1 MKTAHA
7 MSLSAARRRSAG
19 FSLVELMVG
28 VGVGLLSTIVI
39 ATVLANSEQQ
49 KRANSS
55 GTDAQIAGTLAL
67 HELERYVT
75 EAGYG
80 LSSDVNGVGCALTAN
95 YGGVAVAGA
104 PADLAPVVITP
115 GADGKPSTIRV
126 TRSNTAQ
133 FALPA
138 QVQAP
143 YFDPG
148 SGGSVATTVVVQS
161 TLGMSAGDLLAVV
174 SPPLTPLTSATG
186 LGRCA
191 VFQATALNADNR
203 GIQRT
208 IDAGWN
214 GLGDVGALGGS
225 HYVVNLGG
233 LEAQTF
239 TVGPAKDAGGKD
251 TAQHQLSVSR
261 FSLRDRT
268 SSSQVL
274 QMGIVDLKAF
284 YGKDNDNDGAV
295 DAYDTTTPTTIDGW
309 LTVKSVRVA
318 LLARSASFEKT
329 DVTPA
334 APLWDV
340 GKNIPVAG
348 SVDCGSSKCIAMN
361 PAVSTDWK
369 HYHYKLYE
377 VVIPLRNQ
385 LWRSDK
391 T

>member
-1 MKTAHA
+1 MKTIHSN
-7 MSLSAARRRSAG
+7 SLRVGRRRSAG

-67 HELERYVT
+67 HELERSLT

-80 LSSDVNGVGCALTAN
+80 LSTDVNSVGCALAAK
-95 YGGVAVAGA
+95 YGGLPVAGA

-133 FALPA
+133 FSLPA

-143 YFDPG
+143 YFNPG
-148 SGGSVATTVVVQS
+148 SGGTVATTVVVQS
-161 TLGMSAGDLLAVV
+161 TLGMSAGDLLAAVAAPA
-174 SPPLTPLTSATG
+174 SPLKTG
-186 LGRCA
+186 TGVGSCT

-208 IDAGWN
+208 IDAAWN
-214 GLGDVGALGGS
+214 GLGDLGALGGS

-233 LEAQTF
+233 LETQTF
-239 TVGPAKDAGGKD
+239 TVSPAKDAEGKD
-251 TAQHQLSVSR
+251 TAQYQLALTR

-268 SSSQVL
+268 STSQVL
-274 QMGIVDLKAF
+274 QMGIVDMKAF

-309 LTVKSVRVA
+309 LAVKSVRLA
-318 LLARSASFEKT
+318 LLARSATFEKAE
-329 DVTPA
+329 VTGV
-334 APLWDV
+334 APNWDV

-348 SVDCGSSKCIAMN
+348 STECGSSKCIAMN

-369 HYHYKLYE
+369 HYHYRLYE
-377 VVIPLRNQ
+377 VVVPLRNQ

>member
-1 MKTAHA
+1 MKIFHPT
-7 MSLSAARRRSAG
+7 SLGAGHRRAAG

-67 HELERYVT
+67 HELERNLA

-80 LSSDVNGVGCALTAN
+80 LTTDANGVGCALTAK
-95 YGGVAVAGA
+95 YGGAAVAGA

-161 TLGMSAGDLLAVV
+161 TLGMSVGDLLAVV
-174 SPPLTPLTSATG
+174 AAPVPPLKSATG
-186 LGRCA
+186 VGSCT

-203 GIQRT
+203 GIQRAL
-208 IDAGWN
+208 DAAWN
-214 GLGDVGALGGS
+214 GVGDLGVLGGS
-225 HYVVNLGG
+225 HYVVNLGA
-233 LEAQTF
+233 LETQTF
-239 TVGPAKDAGGKD
+239 TVGPAKDADGKD
-251 TAQHQLSVSR
+251 TAQHQLAVTR

-268 SSSQVL
+268 STSQVL

-284 YGKDNDNDGAV
+284 YGKDSNNDGAV

-309 LTVKSVRVA
+309 LAVKSVRLA
-318 LLARSASFEKT
+318 LLARSATFEKT
-329 DVTPA
+329 EVTPA
-334 APLWDV
+334 APTWDV

-348 SVDCGSSKCIAMN
+348 SADCGSSKCITMN
-361 PAVSTDWK
+361 PAVSSDWK

-377 VVIPLRNQ
+377 VVVPLRNQ